1 MPAKGT
7 DQRRRYHRPP
17 MPADTDPV
25 AIVRR
30 RARTILD
37 RLVRR
42 YPEIHTALDYRHPWE
57 LLVSTVLSAQTT
69 DENVNGVT
77 PILFERWPTAVDL
90 ANANPEEVERVVF
103 STGFYRQKTA
113 SVIALSRDLVDR
125 FGGEVPQDLDALTTL
140 RGVGRKTASVVLAEA
155 FGLPAIAVDTHVQ
168 RVARRL
174 ALTIEDAPEKIE
186 ADLRA
191 LYAQSRWS
199 GISMRFIQFG
209 REVCDARKPRC
220 WECSL
225 ADLCPY
231 PNKTPPPA

>member
-1 MPAKGT
+1 
-7 DQRRRYHRPP
+7 
-17 MPADTDPV
+17 
-25 AIVRR
+25 
-30 RARTILD
+30 
-37 RLVRR
+37 
-42 YPEIHTALDYRHPWE
+42 
-57 LLVSTVLSAQTT
+57 VSTVLSAQTT

-113 SVIALSRDLVDR
+113 SLIALSRDLVDR

-174 ALTIEDAPEKIE
+174 ALTRAPRPRVLEKRRI
-186 ADLRA
+186 
-191 LYAQSRWS
+191 
-199 GISMRFIQFG
+199 I
-209 REVCDARKPRC
+209 ARVR
-220 WECSL
+220 S
-225 ADLCPY
+225 
-231 PNKTPPPA
+231 